1 MSAFLALFLTFGC
14 ADQDQHWAEDE
25 ALKERWNYNNDPA
38 NFRGIELTYAFD
50 KLPDMGKAD
59 REVWP
64 STYWATYKD
73 SINARWHSKRV
84 GDEYKK
90 EFSPAEKYD
99 QVFHGWEP
107 TSEFMAMKPYVNG
120 NACKDFDK
128 EYYDN
133 LGPLASHIS
142 NHMGNAR
149 ARNGV
154 DDDGDGNIDECD
166 DRDGVETWFGLCHA
180 WAPAAMLEDRPMY
193 PIRVKGV
200 TFLPG
205 DIEALIIATYNRPP
219 ADMIGGRCN
228 DKEVKRDDN
237 GRIEDVACRDTNPG
251 TLHVVMGNYLGLNG
265 RSFVEDRTYN
275 YEVWNQPIVEYE
287 VTKMDE
293 ITAKEANEALGLE
306 GDKYEYNL
314 DAKIFYKVKA
324 KVVYLAESDAN
335 VEPIDITRFH
345 RTDRYDYILELD
357 GERNIIGGEWIGN
370 SRTSHPDFLWS
381 PYQVQRSPVPFL
393 DIKEVRELIRLSRLV
408 DPAARGMQDPEFV
421 YPEPPAPV
429 EEPVEEPVTESPE
442 PGTDTDTDTD
452 TPAPEPTDV
461 D

>member
-1 MSAFLALFLTFGC
+1 MINHRLFVALTAFMALFLTFGC
-14 ADQDQHWAEDE
+14 ADKDQYWDEDE
-25 ALKERWNYNNDPA
+25 ALKERWNYANDPA

-50 KLPDMGKAD
+50 KLPDMGKSD

-73 SINARWHSKRV
+73 SINARW
-84 GDEYKK
+84 YK
-90 EFSPAEKYD
+90 EDLSPAEKYD

-107 TSEFMAMKPYVNG
+107 TAEFMAMKPYKNG
-120 NACKDFDK
+120 SACKDFNE

-142 NHMGNAR
+142 NYMGNAR

-193 PIRVKGV
+193 PVRVKGV
-200 TFLPG
+200 TFMPG
-205 DIEALIIATYNRPP
+205 DIEALIIATYNRTP

-228 DKEVKRDDN
+228 DKEVKRDED
-237 GRIEDVACRDTNPG
+237 GRIEDVGCRDTNPG

-265 RSFVEDRTYN
+265 RSFAEDRTYN
-275 YEVWNQPIVEYE
+275 YEVWNQPVVEYE
-287 VTKMDE
+287 ITAMDE
-293 ITAKEANEALGLE
+293 VTAKQANEALGLE

-314 DAKIFYKVKA
+314 DAKIFYKVAA

-335 VEPIDITRFH
+335 VEPIDITRFQ
-345 RTDRYDYILELD
+345 RTDRYTYILELD
-357 GERNIIGGEWIGN
+357 GDRQIIGGEWTG
-370 SRTSHPDFLWS
+370 SSKTSHPDFLWN
-381 PYQVQRSPVPFL
+381 PRQPHASPVPNL
-393 DIKEVRELIRLSRLV
+393 DMNEVRELIRLSRLE
-408 DPAARGMQDPEFV
+408 DAAERGMNEPE
-421 YPEPPAPV
+421 YEYPAPAV
-429 EEPVEEPVTESPE
+429 PEPVEDPVTESPE
-442 PGTDTDTDTD
+442 PGGDTES
-452 TPAPEPTDV
+452 PEPTDV